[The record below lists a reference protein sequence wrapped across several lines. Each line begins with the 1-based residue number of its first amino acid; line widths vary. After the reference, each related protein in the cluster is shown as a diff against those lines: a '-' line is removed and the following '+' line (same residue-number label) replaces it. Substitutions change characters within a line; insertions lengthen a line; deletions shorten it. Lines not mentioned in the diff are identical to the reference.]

1 MYRVQKIL
9 SMIGVLS
16 RRECEKYIKQGL
28 IKINNSIATLGSKVA
43 IDDKITFNQKEYQV
57 TEELINSEIEILV
70 YNKPVGYIVT
80 RRDTAKRKTVF
91 DNLPNINGRWI
102 NVGRLDVKTSG
113 LLLFTNNG
121 DIANKLMHPSSNI
134 IRTYEVVI
142 NGNFNKSKQ
151 NECLSG
157 VKIGLS
163 ETGKFSKISQTRYD
177 NGTYKV
183 SLTTGKNREV
193 RRVFQA
199 VNCKVFSLKRIK
211 YSTVH
216 LNNLKE
222 GNYKF
227 LDSTEKNLLLK
238 DLHQ

>member
-57 TEELINSEIEILV
+57 TEELISSEIEILV

-142 NGNFNKSKQ
+142 N
-151 NECLSG
+151 
-157 VKIGLS
+157 
-163 ETGKFSKISQTRYD
+163 
-177 NGTYKV
+177 
-183 SLTTGKNREV
+183 
-193 RRVFQA
+193 
-199 VNCKVFSLKRIK
+199 
-211 YSTVH
+211 
-216 LNNLKE
+216 
-222 GNYKF
+222 
-227 LDSTEKNLLLK
+227 
-238 DLHQ
+238 

>member
-28 IKINNSIATLGSKVA
+28 IKINSSIATLGSKVA
-43 IDDKITFNQKEYQV
+43 INDKIIFNQKEYQV
-57 TEELINSEIEILV
+57 TEELINSEIEILA

-91 DNLPNINGRWI
+91 DNLPNINGRWV

-142 NGNFNKSKQ
+142 NGNFDKLKQ

-163 ETGKFSKISQTRYD
+163 ETGKFSKISQTCYD
-177 NGTYKV
+177 NETYKI

-193 RRVFQA
+193 RRVFRA
-199 VNCKVFSLKRIK
+199 INCKVLSLKRIK

-216 LNNLKE
+216 LNNLRE

-227 LDSTEKNLLLK
+227 LDNTEKNLLLK

>member
-57 TEELINSEIEILV
+57 TEELINSEIEILIF
-70 YNKPVGYIVT
+70 NKPVGYIVT

-91 DNLPNINGRWI
+91 DNLPNVKGRWV
-102 NVGRLDVKTSG
+102 NVGRLDIKTSG

-142 NGNFNKSKQ
+142 NGNFSKSQQ
-151 NECLSG
+151 NHCLSG
-157 VKIGLS
+157 VNIGLS
-163 ETGKFSKISQTRYD
+163 EIGKFSEISKTCFD
-177 NGTYKV
+177 NKTYIV

-193 RRVFQA
+193 RRIFA
-199 VNCKVFSLKRIK
+199 AINCKVLSLKRIK
-211 YSTVH
+211 YSTIH
-216 LNNLKE
+216 LNNLRE
-222 GNYKF
+222 GSYKF
-227 LDSTEKNLLLK
+227 LNNPEKNLLLK
-238 DLHQ
+238 GLHQ